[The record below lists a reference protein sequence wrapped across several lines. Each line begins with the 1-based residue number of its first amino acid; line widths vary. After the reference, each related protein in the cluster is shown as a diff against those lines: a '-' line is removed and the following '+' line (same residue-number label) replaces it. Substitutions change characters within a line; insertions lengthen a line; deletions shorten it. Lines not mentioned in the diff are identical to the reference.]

1 MQDPPCSLLFITTPA
16 VHRSPNKAV
25 GPGPPQ
31 GTQWVPST
39 GFLGR
44 CGGSSGQERQSAHGG
59 GQSRADKEPGAAGLG
74 QSCHPSCLSCP
85 SWPACPA
92 ATPRMEAIKK
102 KMQMLKLD
110 KENAL
115 DRAEQAEAEQK
126 QAEERS
132 KQLEDELASMQ
143 KKLKGTE
150 DELDKYSEAL
160 KDAQEKL
167 ELAEKKAADVRVG
180 TGEGHCQGPA
190 HWRGEGSLRG
200 ARSAAPEP
208 KGAAG
213 NLKRALGRG
222 MEGQDKGNGVNPPE
236 GRWR

>member
-1 MQDPPCSLLFITTPA
+1 MQEPPCSLLFITTPA
-16 VHRSPNKAV
+16 VLRSPNKAV

-44 CGGSSGQERQSAHGG
+44 WRVSSGQERQSARGG
-59 GQSRADKEPGAAGLG
+59 RQSRADKEPGAAGLG
-74 QSCHPSCLSCP
+74 QSCHPSCPSC
-85 SWPACPA
+85 PACPA
-92 ATPRMEAIKK
+92 APPRMEAIKK

-167 ELAEKKAADVRVG
+167 ELAEKKAADVRTG
-180 TGEGHCQGPA
+180 TGEGG
-190 HWRGEGSLRG
+190 WSRRSSLAGHLEPPRHTW
-200 ARSAAPEP
+200 AISQRAPHLP
-208 KGAAG
+208 PRRLLVSVATP
-213 NLKRALGRG
+213 GRG
-222 MEGQDKGNGVNPPE
+222 
-236 GRWR
+236 GRK